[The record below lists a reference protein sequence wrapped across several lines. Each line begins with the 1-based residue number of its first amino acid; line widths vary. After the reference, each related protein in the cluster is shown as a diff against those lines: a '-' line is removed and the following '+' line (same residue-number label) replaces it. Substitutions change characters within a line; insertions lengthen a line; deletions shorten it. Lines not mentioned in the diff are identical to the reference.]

1 MEDVRAV
8 AMALYARLF
17 IQRGVAV
24 AADMEAILH
33 DRDRHHHNRGDAHG
47 NANAPNA
54 CADNIY
60 FNISPHY
67 TFLMIIIHIYLE
79 I

>member
-8 AMALYARLF
+8 AMALYTRLF

-24 AADMEAILH
+24 AADMVAFVDDGDRLLH
-33 DRDRHHHNRGDAHG
+33 HRGDALG
-47 NANAPNA
+47 KGNAPNA